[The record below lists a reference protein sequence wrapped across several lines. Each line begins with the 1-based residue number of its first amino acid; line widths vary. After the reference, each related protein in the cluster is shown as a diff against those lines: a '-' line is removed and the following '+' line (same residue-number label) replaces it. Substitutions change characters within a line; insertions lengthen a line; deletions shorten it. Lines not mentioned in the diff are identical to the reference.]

1 MANQGDLR
9 ALQARLAERLD
20 QAREQKVSGA
30 AWLAVKAAGQ
40 GYLLPLSQSGEVLP
54 WSGVTPVPYTK
65 PWMLGVASLRGLLLT
80 VVDLALMLGQPARRT
95 EGFYAEAKLVVLNP
109 LLGVHAALLVEQLE
123 GLRRVQDFAR
133 SQPPADEAPP
143 FVSASY
149 VAVDGQAWQELD
161 LQKLA
166 ESRDFLDISA

>member
-30 AWLAVKAAGQ
+30 AWLAVKASGM

-65 PWMLGVASLRGLLLT
+65 PWMLGVASLRGVLLT
-80 VVDLALMLGQPARRT
+80 VADFALMLQLPASRSDS
-95 EGFYAEAKLVVLNP
+95 FYAEAKLVVLNP

-123 GLRRVQDFAR
+123 GLRRVQDFADSR
-133 SQPPADEAPP
+133 PVAADAPP
-143 FVSASY
+143 FFSASY
-149 VAVDGQAWQELD
+149 ITADGQAWQELD